1 LETCVQATYCIVIS
15 VRARLVAAVL
25 LALFGVGCR
34 NVETHGPDA
43 VNPVNLSP
51 DRPVGARPKSSDAT
65 VEVCPISIDETGD
78 IRAVVCGKIADG
90 IVPVNYN
97 LVESGT
103 ECPPPSSVE
112 SDTSPMNF
120 GDSSKGIA
128 QLSVEPASIEPDSSP
143 GAGQHTNSPPDHQA
157 AVGGFSS
164 WCGQV
169 LAATRDNAFRDYAN
183 YYRLCTLGQFMVI
196 LAPAAV
202 FANSDYDADV
212 GNWYQ
217 AHVRSAGTD
226 RASNFIRPLGN
237 GFYTI
242 PFYVSAKFLGEYF
255 EDQPGMALLGE
266 FGDRTSRALMVG
278 APPFL
283 ALQYLAGG
291 GRPSVYADESYWRPF
306 RGSHGA
312 SGHAFM
318 GAVPFLTLAGMTD
331 DPLAK
336 TIFYACSPWT
346 GFTRI
351 NDNVHYVSQ
360 VWLGWW
366 MALLATEAVYDTE
379 KEKGPLTI
387 TPVVT
392 PEMTGIGFTYQH

>member
-1 LETCVQATYCIVIS
+1 MGGVVTDHS
-15 VRARLVAAVL
+15 F
-25 LALFGVGCR
+25 LAWC
-34 NVETHGPDA
+34 DQ
-43 VNPVNLSP
+43 NL
-51 DRPVGARPKSSDAT
+51 
-65 VEVCPISIDETGD
+65 
-78 IRAVVCGKIADG
+78 
-90 IVPVNYN
+90 
-97 LVESGT
+97 
-103 ECPPPSSVE
+103 
-112 SDTSPMNF
+112 
-120 GDSSKGIA
+120 
-128 QLSVEPASIEPDSSP
+128 AS
-143 GAGQHTNSPPDHQA
+143 
-157 AVGGFSS
+157 
-164 WCGQV
+164 
-169 LAATRDNAFRDYAN
+169 TRDDVLRDYAN
-183 YYRLCTLGQFMVI
+183 YYQLNTLGQFVII

-217 AHVRSAGTD
+217 AHIRSQATNN
-226 RASNFIRPLGN
+226 ASNFIRPLGN

-255 EDQPGMALLGE
+255 EDQPAMALLGE

-291 GRPSVYADESYWRPF
+291 GRPSIYADESYWRPF

-318 GAVPFLTLAGMTD
+318 GAIPFLTMAGMTD

-336 TIFYACSPWT
+336 CLFYACSPWT

-351 NDNVHYVSQ
+351 NDNVHYASQ

-366 MALLATEAVYDTE
+366 MAFLATEAVYDTE
-379 KEKGPLTI
+379 KQKGPLTL
-387 TPVVT
+387 TPVCT
-392 PEMTGIGFTYQH
+392 PEMTGIGLVYQH